1 MVPRWCCAPPLVQV
15 LVAGTDGHPDRLV
28 TLPAVGCVGA
38 LQLLSADA
46 LEGMS
51 KQDLLARA
59 AAAGRVF
66 SVEKEEVLQ
75 DKQQRTSASFY
86 LRSAEGGTR

>member
-1 MVPRWCCAPPLVQV
+1 
-15 LVAGTDGHPDRLV
+15 
-28 TLPAVGCVGA
+28 

-59 AAAGRVF
+59 AAADPVF

-86 LRSAEGGTR
+86 LRSAKGGTR